1 MKYRSL
7 SPTIVTLWLL
17 MLGASGTVAA
27 QQVTVTTPQA
37 ITIVGGDYR
46 NHAGSIS
53 FSGGEVAVQTSV
65 ARAITV
71 VNVTESFKEGVQQPL
86 TERDASTNS
95 ITAALD
101 VEVSLYPNPATDGV
115 TLESSNTGTP
125 LHYSLYDAQG
135 RRLQEGIHNGGAQR
149 IDLTGYATGTYMLR
163 VASDN
168 EKQANIYKIILAK

>member
-7 SPTIVTLWLL
+7 RPTIVTLWLL

-86 TERDASTNS
+86 TERDASTNN
-95 ITAALD
+95 IVALD

-115 TLESSNTGTP
+115 TLESSNTAALQP
-125 LHYSLYDAQG
+125 L
-135 RRLQEGIHNGGAQR
+135 
-149 IDLTGYATGTYMLR
+149 
-163 VASDN
+163 
-168 EKQANIYKIILAK
+168 